1 MPQMEQLFV
10 ITASNVDAQRHIE
23 KSIANSIDPAICTKH
38 FDSPVLEEVTRRST
52 DGKFY
57 AWGAVPGK
65 RNEPNWNAMQPGD
78 HVLVYQ
84 EGRYTYWTRVISKHR
99 KPSFAEDLWGR
110 DTDRQTWEFMHFLQ
124 PSVRLQCPAQATA
137 DMLPAKYM
145 GFTPITADRVQHI
158 VSQYGTIDKFVEE
171 RLRGSATY
179 LLLRSNEGSGWSDR
193 EGQSYHYGN
202 TVANYTAVA
211 RGAQFLLDRVSR
223 DGTRVF
229 GTGTIGEITEEPGS
243 GKATK
248 TFLPQSR
255 DSAS

>member
-1 MPQMEQLFV
+1 VE
-10 ITASNVDAQRHIE
+10 
-23 KSIANSIDPAICTKH
+23 
-38 FDSPVLEEVTRRST
+38 RST

-84 EGRYTYWTRVISKHR
+84 EGRYTHWTRVISKHR